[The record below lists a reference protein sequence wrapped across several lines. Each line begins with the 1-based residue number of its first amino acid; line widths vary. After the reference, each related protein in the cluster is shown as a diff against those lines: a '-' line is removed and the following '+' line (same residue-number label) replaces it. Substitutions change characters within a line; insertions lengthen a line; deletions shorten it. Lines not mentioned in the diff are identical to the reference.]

1 VGRRVIVTGGAGFL
15 GSHLVDS
22 LLADG
27 RDVVCVDN
35 LLTGDEANLEEARED
50 AGFTF
55 VDHDVTDPFY
65 MGEDVDDVFH
75 LASPASPDDYLNRP
89 IHTLKVGA
97 LGTYHMLGLA
107 KEHDARFLL
116 ASTSEV
122 YGDPE
127 VNPQP
132 ESYKGNV
139 SPTGPRG
146 VYDEGKRYAEA
157 IAMAYHREHGVES
170 RIARIFNTYGPR
182 MRPEDGRAIPTFVR
196 QALQGEPITVYG
208 DGEQTRSFC
217 YVDDLVAGMRALV
230 ERGDAEPVNI
240 GRPEEITIN
249 ELAERIRELVGSD
262 SEIVHEPLPE
272 DDPQVRRPDISRA
285 KEVLDW
291 EPEIP
296 LGEGLKRTLD
306 AVGGDPEWTGGA

>member
-1 VGRRVIVTGGAGFL
+1 MSRRVLVTGGAGFL

-27 RDVVCVDN
+27 HDVVCVDN
-35 LLTGDEANLEEARED
+35 LLTGEEGNLEAARGHD
-50 AGFTF
+50 RFTF
-55 VDHDVTDPFY
+55 IDHDVTEPFFL
-65 MGEDVDDVFH
+65 GDDVDDVYH

-157 IAMAYHREHGVES
+157 ISMAYHREHGVET

-182 MRPEDGRAIPTFVR
+182 MRPTDGRAIPTFVR
-196 QALQGEPITVYG
+196 QALQGDPITVYG

-217 YVDDLVAGMRALV
+217 YVDDLIQGMRALV
-230 ERGDAEPVNI
+230 ERGDAHPVNI
-240 GRPEEITIN
+240 GRPEEVTIN
-249 ELAERIRELVGSD
+249 ELAERIRDLVGSD
-262 SEIVHEPLPE
+262 SEIVHRELPE
-272 DDPQVRRPDISRA
+272 DDPQVRCPDITRA
-285 KEVLDW
+285 RETLGW
-291 EPEIP
+291 EPEVP
-296 LGEGLKRTLD
+296 LREGLKRTLE
-306 AVGGDPEWTGGA
+306 AVRGDPAWGGGT